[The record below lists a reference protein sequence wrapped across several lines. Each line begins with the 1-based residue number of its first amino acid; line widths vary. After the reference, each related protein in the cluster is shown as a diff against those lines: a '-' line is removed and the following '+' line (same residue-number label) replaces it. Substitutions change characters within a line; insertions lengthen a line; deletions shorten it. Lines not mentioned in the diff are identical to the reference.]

1 MSLSFSVLS
10 VLCLSIGVDV
20 SGAIALTAGPTT
32 VTLDKAMSIEDN
44 KMNEFKKTENLYKN
58 VKEEINNHLK
68 NESMKIK
75 IDNYGYL
82 LARLNDIFT
91 VYSYQSSKEAAVG
104 TYNNWLE
111 FNATIKK
118 EILGVEKIMGEVEK
132 GDGSLFLLG
141 GPWLYDDYANKDL
154 KAKNEK

>member
-1 MSLSFSVLS
+1 MSFSIIFPV
-10 VLCLSIGVDV
+10 VCGSIAADV
-20 SGAIALTAGPTT
+20 GSAVALIAGPTT
-32 VTLDKAMSIEDN
+32 VTLDKAMSIEDS
-44 KMNEFKKTENLYKN
+44 KMDEFKKTESLYKN
-58 VKEEINNHLK
+58 VKEKINNHLK

-91 VYSYQSSKEAAVG
+91 VYSYQSSKEATVG

-132 GDGSLFLLG
+132 GDGSLFLVG
-141 GPWLYDDYANKDL
+141 GPWLYDDYADKDL
-154 KAKNEK
+154 KAKNQK

>member
-1 MSLSFSVLS
+1 MSFSILA

-20 SGAIALTAGPTT
+20 SSAVALTASPTT

-44 KMNEFKKTENLYKN
+44 KMDEFKKTESLYKK

-82 LARLNDIFT
+82 LARLNDIFA
-91 VYSYQSSKEAAVG
+91 VYSYQSSKEATVG

-141 GPWLYDDYANKDL
+141 GP
-154 KAKNEK
+154 